1 MLFASIAV
9 WACGVAHVL
18 IYVPF
23 FLRYYRKSRGGA
35 AAAAAAQQ
43 GAGSATESAAAGS
56 VTVPLL
62 DPTSSIPILLAG
74 ERHAAWSETVGL
86 SAPGAAGAGGV
97 GKQQQQVWVREQEL
111 LQELRQSLP
120 AVWLLPVRS
129 GPRGPPPLQ
138 PLPCPPLGNP

>member
-1 MLFASIAV
+1 M
-9 WACGVAHVL
+9 AHVL

-23 FLRYYRKSRGGA
+23 FLRYYRKSRSRTA
-35 AAAAAAQQ
+35 AAAAAGQ
-43 GAGSATESAAAGS
+43 GAGSGAGS

-62 DPTSSIPILLAG
+62 DPSSSLAVSLEG

-86 SAPGAAGAGGV
+86 SAAGAGGV